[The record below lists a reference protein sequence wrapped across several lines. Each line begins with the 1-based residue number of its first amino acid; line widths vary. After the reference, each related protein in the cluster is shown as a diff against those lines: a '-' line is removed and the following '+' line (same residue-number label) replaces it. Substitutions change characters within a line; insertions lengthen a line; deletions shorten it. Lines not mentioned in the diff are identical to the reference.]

1 MQAICVTG
9 PKSISPIATKKS
21 YMAFLPAVLVTA
33 GIAFLSLWEQPRI
46 PREIAMHDKI
56 MHGLMYTF
64 LAVSWMAPISKLSI
78 AKHRSPITGYLAVWS
93 AVTAYGGLMEIL
105 QRFCT
110 LTRSGE
116 MADLYAD
123 ALGALLGVTV
133 VFVITSL
140 RKNHQCQISNHKS

>member
-1 MQAICVTG
+1 
-9 PKSISPIATKKS
+9 
-21 YMAFLPAVLVTA
+21 
-33 GIAFLSLWEQPRI
+33 
-46 PREIAMHDKI
+46 MHDKI
-56 MHGLMYTF
+56 MHGLMYTL
-64 LAVSWMAPISKLSI
+64 LAVSWMIPIARLKSQVSNLKFQI
-78 AKHRSPITGYLAVWS
+78 VS
-93 AVTAYGGLMEIL
+93 AVGVCVGVTIYGGLMEIL

-123 ALGALLGVTV
+123 ALGALIGVTV